1 MVWCSQTDEYTV
13 MSYVSFY
20 HLDGQ
25 KIAKKLSRGI
35 SKETN
40 RTRQLLDEYNATLQA
55 QGCFAPVS
63 VSDVLSLSSKFWQDG
78 DVLQKGHEEVPFSI
92 QKDIIDAYLRIKRT
106 SEEIKLVE
114 QEMQNVLEY
123 LRRKKESINNQ
134 ITIYE
139 ECNEGAFNRGAVSLL
154 RTFLWKVELSE
165 AKAVACFSSVIHVPI
180 TSTATS
186 IEIDDWTPYDSEDSD
201 IDADSDLESDLD

>member
-1 MVWCSQTDEYTV
+1 MVWCVQTYEYTV

-78 DVLQKGHEEVPFSI
+78 DVLQK
-92 QKDIIDAYLRIKRT
+92 A
-106 SEEIKLVE
+106 
-114 QEMQNVLEY
+114 M
-123 LRRKKESINNQ
+123 RKFHFLSRKI
-134 ITIYE
+134 
-139 ECNEGAFNRGAVSLL
+139 SLMH
-154 RTFLWKVELSE
+154 TCELS
-165 AKAVACFSSVIHVPI
+165 APVRRSNLLSKKCKTCSSI
-180 TSTATS
+180 
-186 IEIDDWTPYDSEDSD
+186 
-201 IDADSDLESDLD
+201 

>member
-1 MVWCSQTDEYTV
+1 MFFPCHQSSGKME
-13 MSYVSFY
+13 MSC
-20 HLDGQ
+20 
-25 KIAKKLSRGI
+25 KKAMRKFHFLSRKI
-35 SKETN
+35 SLTHTCE
-40 RTRQLLDEYNATLQA
+40 LS
-55 QGCFAPVS
+55 APVS
-63 VSDVLSLSSKFWQDG
+63 RSNLLSKKCRTCSSIYVG
-78 DVLQKGHEEVPFSI
+78 
-92 QKDIIDAYLRIKRT
+92 
-106 SEEIKLVE
+106 
-114 QEMQNVLEY
+114 
-123 LRRKKESINNQ
+123 KKESINNQ

-186 IEIDDWTPYDSEDSD
+186 VEIDDWTPYDSEDPD